1 MNFKKKISETSPGF
15 QMAPM
20 IDIIFI
26 LLIHF
31 MVATIFAQWENKLGI
46 TVPTA
51 DSGTR
56 VERQQGEL
64 IINID
69 SEGRI
74 YVNSLE
80 KSLEFYCDILG
91 LRIVDE
97 VDILG
102 KKFYFVGN
110 DDFSI
115 EIFTVTGKLVKVI
128 DLAELGGIHIGRN
141 ITDYAWDGTDMY
153 GDRLANGVYFY
164 RVKARINRQSVD
176 HRQSGADAYWKHET
190 GKMYLLR

>member
-1 MNFKKKISETSPGF
+1 MNFKKKINETTPGF

-31 MVATIFAQWENKLGI
+31 MIATIFAQWENKLGI

-51 DSGTR
+51 DSGIR
-56 VERQQGEL
+56 SERQQGEL

-80 KSLEFYCDILG
+80 KSLEYLETLLAQVADTFIDQPVIIRADMETRHKDVIKVLDLCTK
-91 LRIVDE
+91 
-97 VDILG
+97 VDIRHVNFATI
-102 KKFYFVGN
+102 K
-110 DDFSI
+110 
-115 EIFTVTGKLVKVI
+115 
-128 DLAELGGIHIGRN
+128 AEDEL
-141 ITDYAWDGTDMY
+141 
-153 GDRLANGVYFY
+153 
-164 RVKARINRQSVD
+164 
-176 HRQSGADAYWKHET
+176 
-190 GKMYLLR
+190 

>member
-1 MNFKKKISETSPGF
+1 MNFKKKISDTSPGF

-80 KSLEFYCDILG
+80 KSLEYLETLLTQVADTF
-91 LRIVDE
+91 VDQP
-97 VDILG
+97 VIIRADMNTRHKNVIKVLDLCT
-102 KKFYFVGN
+102 KV
-110 DDFSI
+110 
-115 EIFTVTGKLVKVI
+115 EIRHVNFATIK
-128 DLAELGGIHIGRN
+128 AEN
-141 ITDYAWDGTDMY
+141 
-153 GDRLANGVYFY
+153 
-164 RVKARINRQSVD
+164 
-176 HRQSGADAYWKHET
+176 EP
-190 GKMYLLR
+190 

>member
-1 MNFKKKISETSPGF
+1 MNFKKKISDTSPGF

-20 IDIIFI
+20 IDIVFI

-64 IINID
+64 IINLD

-80 KSLEFYCDILG
+80 KSLEYLETLLTQVADTF
-91 LRIVDE
+91 VDQP
-97 VDILG
+97 VIIRADMNTRHKDVIKVLDLCT
-102 KKFYFVGN
+102 KV
-110 DDFSI
+110 
-115 EIFTVTGKLVKVI
+115 EIRHVNFATIK
-128 DLAELGGIHIGRN
+128 AE
-141 ITDYAWDGTDMY
+141 D
-153 GDRLANGVYFY
+153 
-164 RVKARINRQSVD
+164 
-176 HRQSGADAYWKHET
+176 EP
-190 GKMYLLR
+190 

>member
-1 MNFKKKISETSPGF
+1 MNFKKKISDTSPGF

-20 IDIIFI
+20 IDIVFI

-64 IINID
+64 IINLD

-80 KSLEFYCDILG
+80 KSLEYLETLLTQVADTF
-91 LRIVDE
+91 VDQP
-97 VDILG
+97 VIIRADMNTRHKDVIKVLDLCT
-102 KKFYFVGN
+102 KV
-110 DDFSI
+110 
-115 EIFTVTGKLVKVI
+115 EIRHVNFATIK
-128 DLAELGGIHIGRN
+128 AEN
-141 ITDYAWDGTDMY
+141 
-153 GDRLANGVYFY
+153 
-164 RVKARINRQSVD
+164 
-176 HRQSGADAYWKHET
+176 EP
-190 GKMYLLR
+190 

>member
-1 MNFKKKISETSPGF
+1 MNFKKKISDTSPGF

-64 IINID
+64 IINLD

-80 KSLEFYCDILG
+80 KSLEYLETLLTQVADTFIDQPVIIRADMNTRHKDVIKVLDLCTK
-91 LRIVDE
+91 V
-97 VDILG
+97 
-102 KKFYFVGN
+102 
-110 DDFSI
+110 
-115 EIFTVTGKLVKVI
+115 EIRHVNFATIK
-128 DLAELGGIHIGRN
+128 AEN
-141 ITDYAWDGTDMY
+141 
-153 GDRLANGVYFY
+153 
-164 RVKARINRQSVD
+164 
-176 HRQSGADAYWKHET
+176 EP
-190 GKMYLLR
+190 